1 MEKTNYEKILAQFDE
16 ALRAEI
22 QDKCLYAVLD
32 VAYQQ
37 GYAEGFRDG
46 LNSAVVPDCRLKDIR
61 NFDNQQTFDFAK
73 KEDK

>member
-1 MEKTNYEKILAQFDE
+1 MKTNYELILAQFDE

-37 GYAEGFRDG
+37 GYAEGFLDALKEG
-46 LNSAVVPDCRLKDIR
+46 DVPLKKLTGKGDR
-61 NFDNQQTFDFAK
+61 
-73 KEDK
+73 

>member
-1 MEKTNYEKILAQFDE
+1 MKTNYELILAQFDE

-37 GYAEGFRDG
+37 GYAEGFRDAF
-46 LNSAVVPDCRLKDIR
+46 LAALDPDRRLKDLR
-61 NFDNQQTFDFAK
+61 NLDKEPLFDFAK

>member
-1 MEKTNYEKILAQFDE
+1 MKTNYELILAQFDE

-46 LNSAVVPDCRLKDIR
+46 LNSAVDPDCRLKDLR
-61 NFDNQQTFDFAK
+61 NLDKQPTFDFMK

>member
-1 MEKTNYEKILAQFDE
+1 MKTNYELILAQFDE

-32 VAYQQ
+32 VAYKQ

-46 LNSAVVPDCRLKDIR
+46 LNSAVYPDCRLKDLR
-61 NFDNQQTFDFAK
+61 NFDSQPTFDFAK